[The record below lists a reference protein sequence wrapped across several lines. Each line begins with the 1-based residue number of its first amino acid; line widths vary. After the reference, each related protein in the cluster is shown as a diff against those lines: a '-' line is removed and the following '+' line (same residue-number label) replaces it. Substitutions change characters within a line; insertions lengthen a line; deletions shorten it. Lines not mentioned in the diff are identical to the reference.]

1 MFGTGT
7 NTSWH
12 KFKRNVAKV
21 KAVLLFWSLKSVLII
36 MMIIMMI
43 IMIIIVV
50 QSISSFCHQR
60 LLALKDE
67 LVRLQ

>member
-36 MMIIMMI
+36 MMIIM
-43 IMIIIVV
+43 IIIVV

-67 LVRLQ
+67 LIRLQ

>member
-12 KFKRNVAKV
+12 KFKRNIAKV
-21 KAVLLFWSLKSVLII
+21 KAVLLFWSLKSVLNQ
-36 MMIIMMI
+36 I

-50 QSISSFCHQR
+50 QSISCFCHQR

-67 LVRLQ
+67 LIRLQ

>member
-21 KAVLLFWSLKSVLII
+21 KAVLLFLVIKISVDHHDDNHDYHRRA
-36 MMIIMMI
+36 
-43 IMIIIVV
+43 V
-50 QSISSFCHQR
+50 HQFILPPKITR
-60 LLALKDE
+60 T
-67 LVRLQ
+67 